1 MIPRR
6 ATAAKITIQEI
17 LKGTLVVRHGD
28 RVVGVETRLG
38 QVNRVNVIAT
48 VVDKFEGRRDEGE
61 ERKRFAS
68 LTLDDGTDII
78 RVKMWGS
85 SCERIERIEVGD
97 LVLVIGKIRRYQEET
112 YINGEIVRKLG
123 DPNWETVRMLELV
136 KSRAEPHP
144 IRLSE
149 PKEGERQEREERSAS
164 SPSHQTELA
173 PRGWQTAAATLEQQT
188 EEAETL
194 QVSAELRRKIVQTIE
209 AHDGEG
215 GAHFEQILK
224 AAGNASEEEI
234 EQVLIDLL
242 SEGLIYEPEIHRY
255 KKS

>member
-1 MIPRR
+1 M
-6 ATAAKITIQEI
+6 
-17 LKGTLVVRHGD
+17 KGTLITKGD
-28 RVVGVETRLG
+28 RVVGVETHLG

-48 VVDKFEGRRDEGE
+48 VVDRFEGRRDEGE
-61 ERKRFAS
+61 EEKRFAT
-68 LTLDDGTDII
+68 LTLDDGTDVI

-112 YINGEIVRKLG
+112 YINGEIVRKLD
-123 DPNWETVRMLELV
+123 DPNWETVRLLELV
-136 KSRAEPHP
+136 RLKTEPQTIQKP
-144 IRLSE
+144 E
-149 PKEGERQEREERSAS
+149 VDGQERSG
-164 SPSHQTELA
+164 SPTHQSELA

-188 EEAETL
+188 EATETL
-194 QVSAELRRKIVQTIE
+194 QIPADLRRKIMHTIE
-209 AHDGEG
+209 AHDEEG

-224 AAGNASEEEI
+224 IAGNASEEEI